1 VAQFLIGQPV
11 ATQPRLTEANWR
23 HYQFAKGVAADRDR
37 AAARSLAVYAP
48 SLIFDY
54 LRDPLIGQ
62 SKHRPGTRYVIT
74 CQATCLDIHRK
85 IVRHGPSTFLMEL
98 QN

>member
-48 SLIFDY
+48 YLILTTF
-54 LRDPLIGQ
+54 
-62 SKHRPGTRYVIT
+62 
-74 CQATCLDIHRK
+74 AT
-85 IVRHGPSTFLMEL
+85 P
-98 QN
+98 